1 MQLDENSREKLADM
15 IEGYIYDFLESK
27 LNEEETAHWNTL
39 KEEALQSIN
48 EWFFEGE
55 DQLNEEVI
63 SDSLVIEDMVNT
75 VFEDL
80 MEACKSECDCGK
92 PDCPLCNP
100 KESKESCKKESDD
113 EDDDDEK
120 DSEDKDDDDED
131 DKDDVDEA
139 ALTKHHITK
148 IQSVLDARKRATDPK
163 YKMSRRRTLMK
174 QAARGG
180 RVINKKLSKSVKKSY
195 RQGFGKRWEE
205 AMENMEEAC
214 KKEACK
220 KESDTEKDDV
230 EGNDVKPKDSKEKA
244 VKKIKST
251 VKVQKEAMEESVRE
265 ALKDIPA
272 FGTLNEEES
281 ASMTEAFMNLLSKH
295 VDEATDSITE
305 AVLNEMETYQNEVV
319 IPEITEKANAYMAEE
334 VIPSLEAD
342 VNDYLDYVVNEKIEE
357 IMESGKI
364 YKSRESIQLESFRDK
379 LLDLIE
385 SDLQIVPE
393 QEDALIA
400 MESKCDSLSK
410 SLQEA
415 RVEKIKAR
423 NRAIQLENELWIEK
437 NIPSDVSEATS
448 EKIRDML
455 EAIEADTH
463 EAFVS
468 KAEKIIE
475 EATATKTPIKEEVV
489 EQPKKQP
496 EEEDIVSRTMK
507 FMKR

>member
-15 IEGYIYDFLESK
+15 IEGYIYDFLENK
-27 LNEEETAHWNTL
+27 LNEEETAHWNAL

-75 VFEDL
+75 VFDDL

-92 PDCPLCNP
+92 PDCPICNP
-100 KESKESCKKESDD
+100 KESCKKESDD
-113 EDDDDEK
+113 EDDDDKKDDDEK
-120 DSEDKDDDDED
+120 DSDDEDD

-180 RVINKKLSKSVKKSY
+180 RVINKKLSKSVKKAY

-205 AMENMEEAC
+205 AMNGME
-214 KKEACK
+214 EACK

-230 EGNDVKPKDSKEKA
+230 EGNDVKPNDSKEKA

-281 ASMTEAFMNLLSKH
+281 TSMTEAFMNLLSKH
-295 VDEATDSITE
+295 VDEATDTITE
-305 AVLNEMETYQNEVV
+305 AILNEMETYQNEVI
-319 IPEITEKANAYMAEE
+319 IPELTEKANSYMTEE

-342 VNDYLDYVVNEKIEE
+342 VNDYLDYVVNEKVEE

-364 YKSRESIQLESFRDK
+364 YKSRESLQLESFRDK

-385 SDLQIVPE
+385 SDLQIIPE

-437 NIPSDVSEATS
+437 NIPSDLSEATT
-448 EKIRDML
+448 EKVRDLL

-463 EAFVS
+463 DAFIA

-475 EATATKTPIKEEVV
+475 EATATKAPIKEEV
-489 EQPKKQP
+489 EAPKNQP